1 LDRQHGGKDEKP
13 RSRRLNWLSVY
24 TACVSGLGLV
34 TLFWSLSHYSSL
46 PHEILLFIALIT
58 LAELTT
64 SASLQPELIF
74 SIGSAVVFA
83 SLLLFGM
90 WPAVLI
96 GIVGGLAITVVR
108 DVADRRQKRSS
119 GAPFL
124 QRALFNMAASAL
136 AIVVA
141 SIVYVWSGGR
151 VGEVALLSNLLPMI
165 LAALTSEFVNS
176 ILVIEAV
183 SLQTGKSP
191 LSIWKQTVSW
201 ATAIN
206 ILSMILGGGGLA
218 LGYQIA
224 GLLGASVFI
233 LPLALIIYAFQLYV
247 SRTKVQ
253 MAQLQETIAELTHA
267 QEEIRRQAAHLKAL
281 NAVIAAA
288 AAAPDLP
295 QLLQTA
301 LHHSLQALQLEK
313 GAIWVA
319 EDLIFEGIPL
329 EMGVAIRNAV
339 QAVGTDFSR
348 GIALEDWGQAPPG
361 DDIREIAEQI
371 VDFGVRASLIVPV
384 LTDDRRVGG
393 LCVAV
398 TAPRTWPSEEIALVE
413 AVGRQLGSAADRV
426 HLLQQVRRHAKELEV
441 AVAQLQE
448 LDRLKNEFMQNASH
462 ELRTP
467 LALIRG
473 YMELMAGGEFGE
485 LPASQI
491 GAIEVIARQAEM
503 LGDLVEDITLSLA
516 AKARSFVKE
525 PVALDELLIDA
536 AHDLR
541 LAAEKAGLALTV
553 DVGLHLPMIFGE
565 PYYIRR
571 ALDNLVSNA
580 IKFTPAGGTITLRLN
595 HNRDRVILQVADTGI
610 GIPLAEQKRIF
621 ERFVQVDGSSARR
634 YGGMGLGLAL
644 VKEIVEAHGGKVGV
658 ESKVGAGST
667 FTVNLPAIDE
677 DAVAA
682 ASRRRPA
689 LSR

>member
-1 LDRQHGGKDEKP
+1 LDQEHTDEDETL
-13 RSRRLNWLSVY
+13 RSRRLNRLWAY
-24 TACVSGLGLV
+24 TACVSALGLV
-34 TLFWSLSHYSSL
+34 ALFWSLSRYSSL
-46 PHEILLFIALIT
+46 PREILLFIAFIT

-90 WPAVLI
+90 LPAALI
-96 GIVGGLAITVVR
+96 GAVGGFTITVVR
-108 DVADRRQKRSS
+108 DVADRPQKRSS

-124 QRALFNMAASAL
+124 QRAFFNMAASVL

-141 SIVYVWSGGR
+141 SGVYVWSGGR
-151 VGEVALLSNLLPMI
+151 VGEVALLSNLLPML
-165 LAALTSEFVNS
+165 LAAITSELLNNAL
-176 ILVIEAV
+176 IIEAV

-191 LSIWKQTVSW
+191 FLIWKQSVSW
-201 ATAIN
+201 ATGID
-206 ILSMILGGGGLA
+206 ILSMVLGGGGLA

-233 LPLALIIYAFQLYV
+233 LPIALIIYAFQLYV

-253 MAQLQETIAELTHA
+253 MAQLQETIAELTRA

-288 AAAPDLP
+288 AVAPDLP
-295 QLLQTA
+295 QLLQAA

-319 EDLIFEGIPL
+319 EELIYEGIPL
-329 EMGVAIRNAV
+329 EMGLAIRNAV
-339 QAVGTDFSR
+339 AARGTDFSR
-348 GIALEDWGQAPPG
+348 AITLEDWGPAAAG
-361 DDIREIAEQI
+361 DDIGQLGRL
-371 VDFGVRASLIVPV
+371 VDDSGVRTSLIVPI
-384 LTDDRRVGG
+384 LTDERRVGG

-398 TAPRTWPSEEIALVE
+398 MTPRTWASEEVALVE
-413 AVGRQLGSAADRV
+413 AVGRQLGSAADRQ
-426 HLLQQVRRHAKELEV
+426 HLLQQVRRHAKELE
-441 AVAQLQE
+441 AAIAQLQE

-485 LPASQI
+485 LPASQK

-525 PVALDELLIDA
+525 PVAMDELLMDA
-536 AHDLR
+536 AHDFR
-541 LAAEKAGLALTV
+541 LAAQKAELALTV
-553 DVGLHLPMIFGE
+553 EVGLDLPMIFGE

-580 IKFTPAGGTITLRLN
+580 IKFTPAGGTIALRLT
-595 HNRDRVILQVADTGI
+595 HNRERVILQVADTGI

-658 ESKVGAGST
+658 ESKVGEGST
-667 FTVNLPAIDE
+667 FTVNLPAVEE
-677 DAVAA
+677 DAAA
-682 ASRRRPA
+682 TASRRRPA